1 MQMGLKC
8 THVFLYTN
16 ITACMFH
23 NRLLVVH
30 STHKQTENLMAKLK
44 QTKLKKRMLFNKT
57 REYNIQILN
66 TFFFSSIDQDRSKVQ
81 K

>member
-30 STHKQTENLMAKLK
+30 STHKQRKSYGKIETNKV
-44 QTKLKKRMLFNKT
+44 KKRTLVNKT

-66 TFFFSSIDQDRSKVQ
+66 YFFSSREQDR
-81 K
+81 